1 MRGESH
7 GGLLVCGGA
16 VVDCIVRPF
25 DSKQHGASR
34 TSMPGE
40 ARISH
45 GGVGRNLAEVS
56 LRLGCS
62 VHLLSAVGND
72 EPGRQLLNHSKQL
85 GILTEDLAVIEN
97 MRTATYTA
105 LLDGTGELVGAVADM
120 AILDN
125 IQPKVLQRRC
135 SSLEG
140 IKLVLCEANLSS
152 EALKAALLAAGHK
165 TVWFDPV
172 SVAKAPRGAQSIPW
186 HLAAPN
192 WDELLA
198 MLNRPNRSLEWQD
211 EVNEV
216 TPSLPNLMM
225 DAVADALVPGF
236 GFADNLLLTLGP
248 RGCVLAGRNP
258 TDADQ
263 TSAPCILQTLDLD
276 IAGLVELDT
285 KPPKLSIQL
294 SEQNHLGYRLRWYRL
309 LHPLEHVRDVTGA
322 GDALLAGAAAA
333 FVAGWELVDSIF
345 LGLVC
350 AHLTLFVDGSVVK
363 ELQPEILPKLAQQLK
378 PQSRL

>member
-1 MRGESH
+1 M
-7 GGLLVCGGA
+7 
-16 VVDCIVRPF
+16 
-25 DSKQHGASR
+25 
-34 TSMPGE
+34 T
-40 ARISH
+40 ISTWIF
-45 GGVGRNLAEVS
+45 
-56 LRLGCS
+56 
-62 VHLLSAVGND
+62 
-72 EPGRQLLNHSKQL
+72 RQ
-85 GILTEDLAVIEN
+85 G
-97 MRTATYTA
+97 
-105 LLDGTGELVGAVADM
+105 
-120 AILDN
+120 
-125 IQPKVLQRRC
+125 
-135 SSLEG
+135 
-140 IKLVLCEANLSS
+140 S
-152 EALKAALLAAGHK
+152 EALKAALLAAGHT

-172 SVAKAPRGAQSIPW
+172 SVAKAPRGVQSIPW

-211 EVNEV
+211 E
-216 TPSLPNLMM
+216 TPSLPNVMM

-236 GFADNLLLTLGP
+236 GFAENLLLTLGP

-263 TSAPCILQTLDLD
+263 TSAPRILQKVDLD
-276 IAGLVELDT
+276 IAGLVELDP

-294 SEQNHLGYRLRWYRL
+294 SEQNHSGYRLRWYRL
-309 LHPLEHVRDVTGA
+309 LHPLEQVRDVTGA

-333 FVAGWELVDSIF
+333 FVAGWELVDSVF

>member
-1 MRGESH
+1 MEQESWLEQLQIWQSWTTSSQKFCSEGVAH
-7 GGLLVCGGA
+7 LKASSWCYVKLISVPGLIMTLRSSFINPRFLCIYMFVC
-16 VVDCIVRPF
+16 F
-25 DSKQHGASR
+25 DSEECLGFWDDLLIIYLPVILSWIDDPIINPFFFTKRHSASK
-34 TSMPGE
+34 G
-40 ARISH
+40 
-45 GGVGRNLAEVS
+45 
-56 LRLGCS
+56 
-62 VHLLSAVGND
+62 
-72 EPGRQLLNHSKQL
+72 
-85 GILTEDLAVIEN
+85 
-97 MRTATYTA
+97 
-105 LLDGTGELVGAVADM
+105 
-120 AILDN
+120 
-125 IQPKVLQRRC
+125 
-135 SSLEG
+135 
-140 IKLVLCEANLSS
+140 S
-152 EALKAALLAAGHK
+152 EALKAALLAAGRK

-333 FVAGWELVDSIF
+333 FVAGWELVDSVF